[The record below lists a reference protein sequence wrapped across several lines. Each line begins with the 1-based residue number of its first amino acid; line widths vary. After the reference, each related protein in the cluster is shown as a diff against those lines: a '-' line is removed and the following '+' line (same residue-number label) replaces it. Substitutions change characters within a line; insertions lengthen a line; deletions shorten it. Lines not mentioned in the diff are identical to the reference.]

1 VTAGSPRHN
10 LASADLVP
18 YLSLE
23 TRPEPSLTKL
33 LGRVKQA
40 LADRYDVQIELGRGG
55 MALVYLAE
63 DIKHRRQVA
72 IKVLRPEIT
81 GSIGAER
88 FLREIEISAR
98 LSHPNILTLIDS
110 GEADSLLFYVMP
122 YVEGESLRDRMTREN
137 QLPVDEALRIT
148 REIADA
154 LHYAHSKGIIHR
166 DIKPENI
173 LLEAGH
179 AVVADFGIARA
190 VSEAGGTQL
199 TKTGYAVGTPAYMSP
214 EQALGHRDIDHR
226 TDMYSLGCLLYEML
240 GGEPPYM
247 GATPQAILAR
257 KAVDPVR
264 SIRVVR
270 AAVPES
276 LEIAVTKALGR
287 DPEDRYA
294 TVQEFAEALEQEPA
308 PPILDRE
315 TLVRL
320 VAYPPRLP
328 EPRATTR
335 SPSRFPSAPV
345 HRRQTPWPRR
355 ARRCGARGGVGA
367 RDGAGCEARPAPA
380 PREPRLRPVG

>member
-1 VTAGSPRHN
+1 MTAGSPRHN

-33 LGRVKQA
+33 LGRVKHA

-308 PPILDRE
+308 PPKKKSWIG
-315 TLVRL
+315 RL
-320 VAYPPRLP
+320 W
-328 EPRATTR
+328 
-335 SPSRFPSAPV
+335 SGS
-345 HRRQTPWPRR
+345 
-355 ARRCGARGGVGA
+355 
-367 RDGAGCEARPAPA
+367 
-380 PREPRLRPVG
+380 